1 MEVRVIRAR
10 RPRPRVIIV
19 NCKNYAEASG
29 RRLCSIMRA
38 AASAKRRGVTVAV
51 APPPPLAA
59 LCAGKGAPV
68 LAQHADC
75 AQPGGTT
82 GYAVPEIMRA
92 CGLWGSLVNHSERR
106 VRPAEIECAVSRLRG
121 LGLVSVVC
129 ARTAREARAAARLNP
144 DYVAIEPPDLIG
156 SGRAVSSERPQ
167 LIEEAARAVS
177 SARTGARLLCGAGIV
192 SGRDAERARELGSS
206 GVLVASGVVRAKSP
220 ARAIAELASALSG

>member
-1 MEVRVIRAR
+1 MRVIRALPGAR
-10 RPRPRVIIV
+10 AVIIV
-19 NCKNYAEASG
+19 NCKNYPEAAG
-29 RRLCSIMRA
+29 RRLLSIMRA
-38 AASAKRRGVTVAV
+38 AAEARRRRGVRVAV

-59 LCAGKGAPV
+59 FCARRGAPV
-68 LAQHADC
+68 LSQHADC

-82 GYAVPEIMRA
+82 GYAVPETMRA

-106 VRPAEIECAVSRLRG
+106 VRPAQIECAVSRLRG

-156 SGRAVSSERPQ
+156 SGRAVSAERPQ

-177 SARTGARLLCGAGIV
+177 SARTGAKLLCGAGIV
-192 SGRDAERARELGSS
+192 SGRDAQRARELGSS
-206 GVLVASGVVRAKSP
+206 GVLVASGVVKAKSP

>member
-1 MEVRVIRAR
+1 VRVIRAR
-10 RPRPRVIIV
+10 RRRPRVIIV
-19 NCKNYAEASG
+19 NCKNYTEASG
-29 RRLCSIMRA
+29 RRLNSIMRA
-38 AASAKRRGVTVAV
+38 AASAKKRGVTVAV

-59 LCAGKGAPV
+59 LCAGAGAPV
-68 LAQHADC
+68 VAQHADC

-106 VRPAEIECAVSRLRG
+106 VPAKDARCAVERLRN
-121 LGLVSVVC
+121 LGLASVVC
-129 ARTAREARAAARLNP
+129 ARTAREARAMARLDP

-156 SGRAVSSERPQ
+156 SGRAVSTERPQ

-177 SARTGARLLCGAGIV
+177 AARTGAKLLCGAGIV
-192 SGRDAERARELGSS
+192 SGRDAARARELGSS
-206 GVLVASGVVRAKSP
+206 GVLVASGVVKAKSP